1 MHMTTLTPLFA
12 YSRRAPFDAALT
24 GLLDGF
30 LRAPAERGAGG
41 RAIPFEASEQG
52 DTYVVAADVPGF
64 RKEDIAVEIDG
75 ARVTITAANKA
86 ERPTVEGERL
96 LYSERVAGR
105 ATRSFELGAEIDQ
118 ARANAR
124 YADGVLTLTLPK
136 KVAETRKLLQ
146 VQ

>member
-1 MHMTTLTPLFA
+1 MTTLKPLFG
-12 YSRRAPFDAALT
+12 YSRRAPFDAALG

-30 LRAPAERGAGG
+30 LRAPAERAANV

-86 ERPTVEGERL
+86 LRPAVEGERL

-105 ATRSFELGAEIDQ
+105 ATRSFELGTEIDQ

>member
-1 MHMTTLTPLFA
+1 MTTLTPLFA
-12 YSRRAPFDAALT
+12 YSRRAPFDATLS

-30 LRAPAERGAGG
+30 LRAPAERGASV

-75 ARVTITAANKA
+75 ARDKA

>member
-1 MHMTTLTPLFA
+1 MTTLTPLFG
-12 YSRRAPFDAALT
+12 YSRRAPFDAALN

-30 LRAPAERGAGG
+30 LRAPAERAANV

-75 ARVTITAANKA
+75 ARVTITAAQKS
-86 ERPTVEGERL
+86 ERPAVEGERL

-105 ATRSFELGAEIDQ
+105 ATRSFELGTEIDQ

-124 YADGVLTLTLPK
+124 YADGVLILTLPK

>member
-1 MHMTTLTPLFA
+1 MTTLTPLFG
-12 YSRRAPFDAALT
+12 YSRRAPFDAALG

-30 LRAPAERGAGG
+30 LRAPAV
-41 RAIPFEASEQG
+41 RAANVREIPFEASEQG

-75 ARVTITAANKA
+75 ARVTITAANKTL
-86 ERPTVEGERL
+86 RPAVEGERL

-105 ATRSFELGAEIDQ
+105 ATRSFELGTEIDQ

>member
-1 MHMTTLTPLFA
+1 MTTLTPLFA
-12 YSRRAPFDAALT
+12 YSRSAPFDATLS

-30 LRAPAERGAGG
+30 LRAPV

>member
-1 MHMTTLTPLFA
+1 MTTLSPFYA
-12 YSRRAPFDAALT
+12 YSRRAPIDAALN
-24 GLLDGF
+24 GLINSF
-30 LRAPAERGAGG
+30 LRTPTTGPQSV
-41 RAIPFEASEQG
+41 RAIAFEVTEQG

-64 RKEDIAVEIDG
+64 RKEDIEVAIDG
-75 ARVTITAANKA
+75 GRVTISAETKTARDA
-86 ERPTVEGERL
+86 VEGERV
-96 LYSERVAGR
+96 LYSERAGGR

-136 KVAETRKLLQ
+136 KIVETRKLLQ

>member
-1 MHMTTLTPLFA
+1 MTTLTPLFA
-12 YSRRAPFDAALT
+12 YSRRAPFDAALN

-30 LRAPAERGAGG
+30 LRAPAERAATV

-86 ERPTVEGERL
+86 LRPVVEGERL